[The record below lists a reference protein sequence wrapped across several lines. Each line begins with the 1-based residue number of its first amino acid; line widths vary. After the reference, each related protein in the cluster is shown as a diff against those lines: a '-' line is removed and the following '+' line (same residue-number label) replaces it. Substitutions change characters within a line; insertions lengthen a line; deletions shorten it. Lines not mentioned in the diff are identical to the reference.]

1 MTDQAGAGVTVDASK
16 AIKKL
21 KSINSDL
28 KFPVVLG
35 VIGKRVL
42 KWVNQNFK
50 DAGTENRWAPLS
62 PNTIANR
69 RAGKITQSQ
78 GAVRFRG
85 RDVVGSA
92 IGLSGGRPLMDTGG
106 LMQSFVDEVS
116 GESVAVGTVN
126 KIAKIHQ
133 EGTGPYIIRP
143 KNAKRLVFLT
153 AGGVRFKKAV
163 RHPGIPARPML
174 PSKNVAQRLSS
185 DTLNRYVNESIK
197 QAESGA

>member
-1 MTDQAGAGVTVDASK
+1 MTEQTGAGVTVDASK

-28 KFPVVLG
+28 KYPVVLG

-50 DAGTENRWAPLS
+50 DSGTENRWAPLS

-85 RDVVGSA
+85 SDVVGTA
-92 IGLSGGRPLMDTGG
+92 IGLSGARPLMNDGI
-106 LMQSFVDEVS
+106 LMKSYIDEVS
-116 GESVAVGTVN
+116 ADSVSVGTVN

-153 AGGVRFKKAV
+153 AGGGLKRRSDTQGSPPGLCCPVRT
-163 RHPGIPARPML
+163 L
-174 PSKNVAQRLSS
+174 PSGYHPTR
-185 DTLNRYVNESIK
+185 
-197 QAESGA
+197 